1 MLSEVEQEQRPS
13 GNGDREAIV
22 VGAGL
27 CDGEGERAY
36 TEYAPTL
43 EGESTENLLPKR
55 LSPAVKTFRHQ
66 RRFGNKKLPKRL
78 PPSCCRNVL
87 CRNVR
92 NPTNEQESLLV
103 GTQKNWTQPVYV
115 KTAQDLISRMD
126 DKRSKVFTA
135 HQGKL
140 GSQWLNVV
148 PCKNLGLKL
157 DDQQLRIPIGLRLG
171 VNICVAHTC
180 PCGKRVERDGLHGLS
195 CTKRAGRFSR
205 HATLNSLIKQTL
217 GSLDLPSV
225 LGPRGLNRTDGKRP
239 DGVTMIAWEICKQ
252 QVWDVTVV
260 DALAPSRLNQ
270 GSLCNPET
278 TTTEADARNIEKYRE
293 LIDNGYIFQPVA
305 LEVPGSSGES
315 SEIFLMRLCKMLF
328 RSLDDH

>member
-92 NPTNEQESLLV
+92 NP
-103 GTQKNWTQPVYV
+103 
-115 KTAQDLISRMD
+115 
-126 DKRSKVFTA
+126 
-135 HQGKL
+135 
-140 GSQWLNVV
+140 
-148 PCKNLGLKL
+148 
-157 DDQQLRIPIGLRLG
+157 
-171 VNICVAHTC
+171 
-180 PCGKRVERDGLHGLS
+180 
-195 CTKRAGRFSR
+195 
-205 HATLNSLIKQTL
+205 
-217 GSLDLPSV
+217 
-225 LGPRGLNRTDGKRP
+225 RP
-239 DGVTMIAWEICKQ
+239 DGVAMIPWEMGKQ
-252 QVWDVTVV
+252 LVGDVTVV

-270 GSLCNPET
+270 GSLCNPGT
-278 TTTEADARNIEKYRE
+278 TATEAEARKIEKYRE

-305 LEVPGSSGES
+305 LEVQGSIGES
-315 SEIFLMRLCKMLF
+315 SEISSRVSVNCSVVPTTINELAAF
-328 RSLDDH
+328 